1 MNKLLLTLILSRSKP
16 KTDQGFSLFE
26 VTIAIL
32 VSSAFLMGT
41 LQAMTI
47 NAVMRVK
54 SERQAQ
60 ANFLI
65 QQDIERLQ
73 AAAST
78 MDLDYLESLEGQ
90 SSDPHPADTSDS
102 SAICY
107 PSPFASNLKD
117 LRFGAYLVREL
128 DSVLAN
134 DSDTNT
140 RSDPAIT
147 ANTVFSSAPTFNQ
160 LKTDANDNVLF
171 DSNGKSMPDSEAKKD
186 TNNSNKTVI
195 VQIVNDQES
204 LINKDYRLVR
214 MMTVDSAT
222 SYQVLQVY
230 YRVGEPYDPTD
241 TNQRDNDNDK
251 LRDDESGQT
260 SIIAENYTEVIPAAV
275 AECGFSP

>member
-1 MNKLLLTLILSRSKP
+1 MNKLLFTLILHRPKP
-16 KTDQGFSLFE
+16 KPDQGFSLFE

-65 QQDIERLQ
+65 QQDIEKLQ
-73 AAAST
+73 ATASN
-78 MDLDYLESLEGQ
+78 MDLDYIET
-90 SSDPHPADTSDS
+90 SSVLNPDGDDR
-102 SAICY
+102 SALCY
-107 PSPFASNLKD
+107 PFSLNMED
-117 LRFGAYLVREL
+117 VRFGAYLVREL

-134 DSDTNT
+134 DSNPDTK
-140 RSDPAIT
+140 SDPAINS
-147 ANTVFSSAPTFNQ
+147 NTVFSSASTFKQ
-160 LKTDANDNVLF
+160 FKTDADGNVLY
-171 DSNGKSMPDSEAKKD
+171 
-186 TNNSNKTVI
+186 TNKTPVLDEQEDSVAGTAKTAV
-195 VQIVNDQES
+195 VQIVRDQNT

-214 MMTVDSAT
+214 IMTVDSAT
-222 SYQVLQVY
+222 SHQVLQVY

-241 TNQRDNDNDK
+241 PNQTDNDNDK
-251 LRDDESGQT
+251 LRDDQSDRK